1 MQPTMK
7 TIIWNYLPP
16 PTSLQA
22 RTLCLVLSIVKRL
35 IYADFQKPM
44 KEMIVNSKGEIS
56 IVKFNFYSIEITCF

>member
-7 TIIWNYLPP
+7 TIIWNYLPL

-22 RTLCLVLSIVKRL
+22 CTLCLVLSVVKRL

-44 KEMIVNSKGEIS
+44 QEMIVNSKGEIS
-56 IVKFNFYSIEITCF
+56 IVKS